1 MQETA
6 AKRPVAF
13 HVIAKPVGPV
23 CNLACRYCFYLEK
36 TKLYPEENGF
46 AAWSMREDVLESFIR
61 QYIEAQEVPVVNF
74 AWQGGEPTL
83 PGLDFFTRVVELQKR
98 YSGGKRIENGL
109 QTNGVLLDDR
119 WCEFLAGNRFLVG
132 LSIDGPAELH
142 DNYRVDRAGGPTFEA
157 VIRAI
162 ALLKKHAVEF
172 NTLTVVQRYNADKP
186 LEVYRFL
193 RESGS
198 GFMQFIPGV
207 ARCAQDATPDGLALV
222 SPDCSAPAGVT
233 KWSVGPLQYGS
244 FLCAVFDEWVRRD
257 VGRCFVQLF
266 DVALESWCGVEPGLC
281 VYRRTCGEAMA
292 IEHNG
297 DIYSCDHYVYP
308 ANRLGNVTEQSLAA
322 MAASAQQREFGEN
335 KMNGLPRYCRECEV
349 LFACNGECPKNRF
362 VTTPDGER
370 GLNYLCA
377 GLRRFFNHVD
387 PFMRFMAKELRAKS
401 PPANVMS
408 WVREQERSSRRVG
421 RPGRNDPC
429 PCGSGRKYKKCCG
442 GRAQPACRN

>member
-1 MQETA
+1 M
-6 AKRPVAF
+6 
-13 HVIAKPVGPV
+13 
-23 CNLACRYCFYLEK
+23 
-36 TKLYPEENGF
+36 
-46 AAWSMREDVLESFIR
+46 
-61 QYIEAQEVPVVNF
+61 
-74 AWQGGEPTL
+74 
-83 PGLDFFTRVVELQKR
+83 
-98 YSGGKRIENGL
+98 
-109 QTNGVLLDDR
+109 
-119 WCEFLAGNRFLVG
+119 
-132 LSIDGPAELH
+132 
-142 DNYRVDRAGGPTFEA
+142 
-157 VIRAI
+157 
-162 ALLKKHAVEF
+162 
-172 NTLTVVQRYNADKP
+172 
-186 LEVYRFL
+186 
-193 RESGS
+193 
-198 GFMQFIPGV
+198 
-207 ARCAQDATPDGLALV
+207 
-222 SPDCSAPAGVT
+222 
-233 KWSVGPLQYGS
+233 WSVGPLQYGN

-281 VYRRTCGEAMA
+281 LYRRTCGEAMA

-297 DIYSCDHYVYP
+297 DFYSCDHYVYP
-308 ANRLGNVTEQSLAA
+308 ANKLGNVVEQSLAG

-387 PFMRFMAKELRAKS
+387 PFMRFMAKELRAKR

-408 WVREQERSSRRVG
+408 WVREQERSNRRVG